1 MTVYANG
8 LEVAC
13 KAQANKVIAAFPDVC
28 FTPPENP
35 ATPPGV
41 PVPYPSFGFDSDTD
55 KGTST
60 VKIGGKTI
68 TQKNKSY
75 YTKTTGTE
83 AGCAAKKGIITSKNT
98 GKEYAVAW
106 SGNVKADGEPV
117 NRMTDLSTNN
127 HASPPGNTL
136 TFPKLATGDGVIYS
150 TPKCLIGSYDA
161 IAAACNKAGGEA
173 HHIVPDKCFR
183 TSSRAN
189 ADVASTR
196 IANAPTLGEGVC
208 VCLSPDDH
216 ERIHEADRR
225 DIVTLGRPG
234 LDGLKGKKLDAA
246 KAKLKKDGKLGT
258 ASMKKVTEACVSS
271 LDDLEDL
278 NANCIKKAKAAV
290 EKQQS
295 AFGANQQAR
304 TSNALPGKEAKKRMK
319 PPKPRS

>member
-1 MTVYANG
+1 MTVYANS

-83 AGCAAKKGIITSKNT
+83 AGCAAKKGVITSKNT

-106 SGNVKADGEPV
+106 SSNVKADGEPV

-127 HASPPGNTL
+127 HASPQGNTL
-136 TFPKLATGDGVIYS
+136 TFPKIATGNGVIYA
-150 TPKCLIGSYDA
+150 TKTCLIGSYDA
-161 IAAACNKAGGEA
+161 IAAKCNAAGGEA
-173 HHIVPDKCFR
+173 HHVVPDKCFR
-183 TSSRAN
+183 TGSRAN
-189 ADVASTR
+189 ADVSSTR

-234 LDGLKGKKLDAA
+234 LGKLKGVKLKAA
-246 KAKLKKDGKLGT
+246 KAALKKQGKLGV
-258 ASMKKVTEACVSS
+258 APMKKITQASVKS
-271 LDDLEDL
+271 LDDMKDL
-278 NANCIKKAKAAV
+278 NANCIKKAKEAV
-290 EKQQS
+290 EAQQS
-295 AFGANQQAR
+295 KFKAGQQGR
-304 TSNALPGKEAKKRMK
+304 TSNPLPGKEAKKTMK
-319 PPKPRS
+319 PPKPKP

>member
-1 MTVYANG
+1 MTVYANS

-13 KAQANKVIAAFPDVC
+13 KAQGNKVIAAFPDVC

-41 PVPYPSFGFDSDTD
+41 PIPYPSFGFDSDTD

-60 VKIGGKTI
+60 VKIGGQTI

-106 SGNVKADGEPV
+106 SSNVKADGEPV

-127 HASPPGNTL
+127 HASPQGNTL
-136 TFPKLATGDGVIYS
+136 TFPKLATGNGVIYS
-150 TPKCLIGSYDA
+150 TEKCLIGSYDA
-161 IAAACNKAGGEA
+161 IAAVCNDNGGEA

-183 TSSRAN
+183 TGSRAD

-216 ERIHEADRR
+216 ERIHEADREK
-225 DIVTLGRPG
+225 IVTLGRPG
-234 LDGLKGKKLDAA
+234 LAKLKGTKLAAA
-246 KAKLKKDGKLGT
+246 KAKLKAQGKLGV
-258 ASMKKVTEACVSS
+258 APMSKITEATISS
-271 LDDLEDL
+271 LDDLQDL
-278 NANCIKKAKAAV
+278 NANCIKKAKEAV
-290 EKQQS
+290 EEQQS
-295 AFGANQQAR
+295 AFGAGQKGR
-304 TSNALPGKEAKKRMK
+304 TSNPLPGKEAKKTMK
-319 PPKPRS
+319 PPKPRK